1 MRLFVHQ
8 EGYRVEEP
16 QSDQQQPMNHT
27 SHRASSHHAS
37 LDTSFSDEPLT
48 DQLLAE
54 LLSSPSPTAFTDAH
68 HITRRSAADYL
79 NYLLEKKG
87 LKRAAVIKAAGLN
100 ETFGY
105 QIFKGERQGSR
116 NKMLQ
121 LAFAMGLSLQE
132 TNRLLQAAHTNE
144 LYPKD
149 RRDAIIIFCLDKGY
163 SLAEVECELYRFKEE
178 TIC

>member
-1 MRLFVHQ
+1 MENPDESLTDKSLADELFVD
-8 EGYRVEEP
+8 ELL
-16 QSDQQQPMNHT
+16 
-27 SHRASSHHAS
+27 A
-37 LDTSFSDEPLT
+37 DEPLT
-48 DQLLAE
+48 DELLAE
-54 LLSSPSPTAFTDAH
+54 LLDASSPIAFTDAH
-68 HITRRSAADYL
+68 HITKRSAAEYL
-79 NYLLEKKG
+79 NYLLDKKG

-132 TNRLLQAAHTNE
+132 TNRLLQAAHTNA

-149 RRDAIIIFCLDKGY
+149 RRDAIIIFCLDRGY
-163 SLAEVECELYRFKEE
+163 SLAEVEYELYHFKEE

>member
-1 MRLFVHQ
+1 MKTPEDIRAA
-8 EGYRVEEP
+8 EYPNAG
-16 QSDQQQPMNHT
+16 QSAAETP
-27 SHRASSHHAS
+27 AAE
-37 LDTSFSDEPLT
+37 EPLT
-48 DQLLAE
+48 EELLAE
-54 LLSSPSPTAFTDAH
+54 LLDAPSPIAFTDAH
-68 HITRRSAADYL
+68 RITSRSAAEYL
-79 NYLLEKKG
+79 NYLLDKKG

-121 LAFAMGLSLQE
+121 LALAMRLSLTE
-132 TNRLLQAAHTNE
+132 TNRLLQAAHVNA

-163 SLAEVECELYRFKEE
+163 SLRETECELYRFGEA

>member
-1 MRLFVHQ
+1 MGIPMQGNLQSRPLRLKNRLLRNFWLNCWTPHRLLLLLMRTTLQ
-8 EGYRVEEP
+8 A
-16 QSDQQQPMNHT
+16 DQPPNT
-27 SHRASSHHAS
+27 S
-37 LDTSFSDEPLT
+37 
-48 DQLLAE
+48 
-54 LLSSPSPTAFTDAH
+54 TAFWT
-68 HITRRSAADYL
+68 
-79 NYLLEKKG
+79 KKG

-132 TNRLLQAAHTNE
+132 TNRLLQAARVNE

-163 SLAEVECELYRFKEE
+163 SLTEVECELYRFGEA

>member
-1 MRLFVHQ
+1 MKTPEDIRTDEHPNAGQ
-8 EGYRVEEP
+8 SAVEIPAAE
-16 QSDQQQPMNHT
+16 
-27 SHRASSHHAS
+27 
-37 LDTSFSDEPLT
+37 EPLT
-48 DQLLAE
+48 EELLAE
-54 LLSSPSPTAFTDAH
+54 LLDAPSPIAFTDAY
-68 HITRRSAADYL
+68 HITSRSAAEYL
-79 NYLLEKKG
+79 NCLLDKKG

-121 LAFAMGLSLQE
+121 LAFAMQLSLTE
-132 TNRLLQAAHTNE
+132 TNRLLQAARVNE

-163 SLAEVECELYRFKEE
+163 TLREAECELYRFGEA

>member
-1 MRLFVHQ
+1 MKTPEDIHADEHPNAGQ
-8 EGYRVEEP
+8 SAVEIPAAE
-16 QSDQQQPMNHT
+16 
-27 SHRASSHHAS
+27 
-37 LDTSFSDEPLT
+37 EPLT
-48 DQLLAE
+48 EELLAE
-54 LLSSPSPTAFTDAH
+54 LLDAPSPIAFTDAY
-68 HITRRSAADYL
+68 HITSRSAAEYL
-79 NYLLEKKG
+79 NCLLDKKG
-87 LKRAAVIKAAGLN
+87 LKRASVIKAAGLN

-121 LAFAMGLSLQE
+121 LAFAMQLSLTE
-132 TNRLLQAAHTNE
+132 ANRLLQAARVNE

-163 SLAEVECELYRFKEE
+163 TLREAECELYRFGEA

>member
-1 MRLFVHQ
+1 MKTPEDIRADEHPNAGQ
-8 EGYRVEEP
+8 SAVEIPAAE
-16 QSDQQQPMNHT
+16 
-27 SHRASSHHAS
+27 
-37 LDTSFSDEPLT
+37 EPLT
-48 DQLLAE
+48 EELLAE
-54 LLSSPSPTAFTDAH
+54 LLDAPSPIAFTDVY
-68 HITRRSAADYL
+68 HITSRSAAEYL
-79 NYLLEKKG
+79 NYLLDKKG

-121 LAFAMGLSLQE
+121 LAFAMQLSLTE
-132 TNRLLQAAHTNE
+132 TNRLLQAARVNE

-163 SLAEVECELYRFKEE
+163 TLREAECELYRFGEA

>member
-1 MRLFVHQ
+1 MKTP
-8 EGYRVEEP
+8 EDIRVAKHP
-16 QSDQQQPMNHT
+16 NAGQSAAKIP
-27 SHRASSHHAS
+27 APE
-37 LDTSFSDEPLT
+37 EPLT
-48 DQLLAE
+48 DELLAE
-54 LLSSPSPTAFTDAH
+54 LLDASSPIAFTDAH
-68 HITRRSAADYL
+68 HITSRSAAEYL
-79 NYLLEKKG
+79 NYLLDKKG

-132 TNRLLQAAHTNE
+132 TNRLLQAAHVNA

-163 SLAEVECELYRFKEE
+163 SLTEVECELYRFGEA